1 MYTCTRITT
10 AETYEVRH
18 PVLRKGKPLESCA
31 FVGDDLPSTQH
42 FGIFEADKL
51 IGVLSLFVEK
61 CNLFYTESQLQFRG
75 MAVLESHQNK
85 GIGEQLMRFA
95 ELEIKRPI
103 PYLIWLNAREKAISF
118 YAKMG
123 YQSIGEPF
131 IIGDIG
137 THFVYYKTLTSTP
150 NAK

>member
-1 MYTCTRITT
+1 MYTCKRITT
-10 AETYEVRH
+10 AETYLVRH

-31 FVGDDLPSTQH
+31 FNGDDLHSTQH
-42 FGIFEADKL
+42 FGLFDADRL

-61 CNLFYTESQLQFRG
+61 CDLFETETQLQFRG
-75 MAVLESHQNK
+75 MAVLESEQNK
-85 GIGEQLMRFA
+85 GIGEQLMRYA
-95 ELEIKRPI
+95 ESQITLQS

-118 YAKMG
+118 YKKMG

-137 THFVYYKTLTSTP
+137 THFVYYKTR
-150 NAK
+150 